1 MKKRYS
7 SYEKDIKVMNKDI
20 LWDKWLQ
27 KEICI
32 FEVLGGKQEDLRKAE
47 EGFQSKL
54 KEAHRKMESL
64 LSSVMAEYSQFSR
77 YIPGVPHILQANKM
91 LN

>member
-1 MKKRYS
+1 
-7 SYEKDIKVMNKDI
+7 
-20 LWDKWLQ
+20 
-27 KEICI
+27 
-32 FEVLGGKQEDLRKAE
+32 VLGGKQEDLRKAE

-77 YIPGVPHILQANKM
+77 YTRSTSYSSSKPDA
-91 LN
+91 